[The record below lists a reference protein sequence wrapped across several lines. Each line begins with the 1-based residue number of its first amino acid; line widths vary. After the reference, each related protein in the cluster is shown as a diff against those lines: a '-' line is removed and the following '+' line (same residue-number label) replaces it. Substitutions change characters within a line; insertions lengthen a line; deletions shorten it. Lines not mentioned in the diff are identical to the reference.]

1 MEQLINT
8 ATMPYYAMAILFI
21 LGGAFL
27 FTTLLI
33 FAIVEGNPIKE
44 EAKLIIALLII
55 GVILLASGFHCKNI
69 YSKNINQV
77 KSIAKN
83 VIAKEYPDATDFNW
97 MLETG
102 SFTNNGTEYKIEYQK
117 TISNEEKLVVTTK
130 KEQSENK
137 NTKTFDIPKGMLK

>member
-33 FAIVEGNPIKE
+33 FAEGNPIKE